1 MKVSSAEAEIKL
13 KNSSRFTFLLGNKTV
28 HKLKGGVKIIVP
40 IITRN
45 LSSPCITSH
54 VDSDIMPLTF
64 SNGTFVQLCSR
75 AMASTF
81 AGPSIAARQV
91 LSANCAAD
99 FESARAAAEVEAKA
113 AARAKSMNL
122 RMTNDP
128 CENRREGTCIHCR
141 TWVPSIRLIRP
152 L

>member
-1 MKVSSAEAEIKL
+1 M
-13 KNSSRFTFLLGNKTV
+13 
-28 HKLKGGVKIIVP
+28 VP
-40 IITRN
+40 TDTRN

-54 VDSDIMPLTF
+54 ADGDIMPLAF
-64 SNGTFVQLCSR
+64 SKGTLVRLCSR

-122 RMTNDP
+122 RVGIILVKTVARDWAIVPEHLNSP
-128 CENRREGTCIHCR
+128 NYNTPLGRARKRRVRWGAR
-141 TWVPSIRLIRP
+141 
-152 L
+152 